1 MKKTR
6 LLINLLA
13 MAALL
18 CSVFVFASC
27 GGGGDDNDSDKS
39 EPKKLE
45 TPVVTLEGDVAT
57 WSASDHADKFEISVN
72 GAFSYIEST
81 VTSKKLSGGQTFK
94 IRAIGDGTNYTNSD
108 WSNSVYYTDPTP
120 TYTVVWKN
128 GDEILETDTDVL
140 RGTVPTYD
148 GATPKKSS
156 DAQYSYVFS
165 GWSPEVA
172 MANGDV
178 VYTAVFESVL
188 RTYTVI
194 WKNGKDVLETDK
206 NVEYGTMPSY
216 DGEVPQKAADAES
229 KYVFSGW
236 SPEVDVVVGNVTYIA
251 QFTSAPNTCTVIWKN
266 GDTVLE
272 IDENVALGSTPSYDG
287 EVPTKEATAQYTYTF
302 SGWSPKIS
310 SVKESVTYEAQFTEK
325 VRTYKVT
332 FYSEDGAT
340 VLDTVIVA
348 YGSTA
353 VYSKSLPVKNA
364 TEEHTY
370 VFDKWVTS
378 KGGSMKDDL
387 SNVVADRA
395 VYASFREDVRTVTV
409 YIVPNN
415 ADYGTVS
422 VSKLENV
429 PFGSSIS
436 YNGNVL
442 VIDGQIITAQ
452 EKSSNAQY
460 TYEFV
465 SWNADAA
472 VGNDTIIVANFSRSL
487 NTYTVTW
494 KNGDVVLET
503 DNNVAYGATPVY
515 NGAEPTYSAG
525 EDYVF
530 NGWSP
535 VITSVTGDV
544 TYVATFINR
553 ADKYVVVFYNE
564 DGTENLGSFWFER
577 GETAVY
583 PNALPTKESNEQTI
597 YTFDK
602 WVTAPGG
609 NTEANLTNL
618 SSDMSVYAKFSATV
632 RTYTV
637 TFCDWDGTVLV
648 EQKVEHG
655 QSATDI
661 GELEWDGYRFV
672 GWDTS
677 FDNITEDTIVKANRK
692 KVVEIKFVDYDGTE
706 IYSEYIV
713 IESNFENAEKVP
725 SPERVD
731 YRFIGWDVTNYKNVV
746 EDLTVTAQ
754 YIRTYRVAFIDYD
767 GTVLKNENVDIGT
780 AASAPEYPTR
790 EGYNC
795 VGWSAD
801 FDCVTS
807 NLAVYAIYEVNTYTV
822 TFTDPEGNVIATQN
836 VSYGFNAYAPEISDI
851 YMDWR
856 TGKAYRFT
864 GWSESL
870 KSIDSDKI
878 ISAVYSEE
886 ITDPIVAIKS
896 QKVNTSTDGTTV
908 EMIVQ
913 VINCEK
919 PCGISLDIQI
929 DPELLEIGTPEIE
942 TKAEQLA
949 NGTEYYESRLN
960 SEGRY
965 EFRWTKSNG
974 IGSYTVITFKFTTNL
989 YGTAYYSID
998 ILDSSYIITNSLEKT
1013 TPILISGYIAVND

>member
-18 CSVFVFASC
+18 CGVFVFASC
-27 GGGGDDNDSDKS
+27 GGGGDNNDSDK
-39 EPKKLE
+39 PKSQKLA

-57 WSASDHADKFEISVN
+57 WSASDFADKFEISVN
-72 GAFSYIEST
+72 GALSYIENS
-81 VTSKKLSGGQTFK
+81 VTSKKLSDGQTFK

-108 WSNSVYYTDPTP
+108 WSNSVSYTAPTP

-128 GDEILETDTDVL
+128 GDAILETDTDVL
-140 RGTVPTYD
+140 GGTVPTYD

-165 GWSPEVA
+165 GWSPEIVS
-172 MANGDV
+172 ANGDA

-216 DGEVPQKAADAES
+216 DGEIPQKAADAES

-251 QFTSAPNTCTVIWKN
+251 QFTSVSNTCTVIWKN

-302 SGWSPKIS
+302 SGWSPNIS

-378 KGGSMKDDL
+378 KGGSIKDDL

-429 PFGSSIS
+429 SYGASIS

-442 VIDGQIITAQ
+442 VVDGQIVTAQ
-452 EKSSNAQY
+452 ENSSNAQY
-460 TYEFV
+460 TYAFV

-525 EDYVF
+525 EDQVF

-535 VITSVTGDV
+535 AITSVTGDV

-553 ADKYVVVFYNE
+553 TDKYVVVFYNE

-609 NTEANLTNL
+609 NTEANLTNI
-618 SSDMSVYAKFSATV
+618 SSAMSVYAKFSATA

-637 TFCDWDGTVLV
+637 TFCDWDGTVIEECEV
-648 EQKVEHG
+648 EYGKPATPSYDPEREGYRFSYWDADCSCIISDLTVKAVYVKQVVVEFLDYNNSIIDIQVIDYG
-655 QSATDI
+655 ESAEAPASPTRKN
-661 GELEWDGYRFV
+661 YRFV
-672 GWDTS
+672 GWNTGFENVVQDLT
-677 FDNITEDTIVKANRK
+677 VKAEYIRQYN
-692 KVVEIKFVDYDGTE
+692 VTFLDYDGSVLLET
-706 IYSEYIV
+706 IV
-713 IESNFENAEKVP
+713 DSGSNATAPNDPAKEGYDFA
-725 SPERVD
+725 
-731 YRFIGWDVTNYKNVV
+731 GWDKEFTNVSSN
-746 EDLTVTAQ
+746 LTVTA
-754 YIRTYRVAFIDYD
+754 TY
-767 GTVLKNENVDIGT
+767 T
-780 AASAPEYPTR
+780 AK
-790 EGYNC
+790 
-795 VGWSAD
+795 
-801 FDCVTS
+801 
-807 NLAVYAIYEVNTYTV
+807 TYTV
-822 TFTDPEGNVIATQN
+822 TFRMPDGTIIGEVQTVEYGFSAVAPICSETFLVGSGIDTKVYSFTCWDTDFDNVTEDLVVEAVYETAYAKPVIIVDFGSSPHTNTNIYIYSNSSITLNAVEIKIGYKTDAGQIEIVSVAFAGAFKDNSQYVVNNNEKEFSYAWSNAEGVSYDNCARLATVALDVIVGGTSIGEDTFVVDVCNVIT
-836 VSYGFNAYAPEISDI
+836 SDVN
-851 YMDWR
+851 
-856 TGKAYRFT
+856 G
-864 GWSESL
+864 ENL
-870 KSIDSDKI
+870 EKI
-878 ISAVYSEE
+878 
-886 ITDPIVAIKS
+886 TPIV
-896 QKVNTSTDGTTV
+896 V
-908 EMIVQ
+908 
-913 VINCEK
+913 
-919 PCGISLDIQI
+919 
-929 DPELLEIGTPEIE
+929 
-942 TKAEQLA
+942 
-949 NGTEYYESRLN
+949 YR
-960 SEGRY
+960 
-965 EFRWTKSNG
+965 
-974 IGSYTVITFKFTTNL
+974 
-989 YGTAYYSID
+989 
-998 ILDSSYIITNSLEKT
+998 
-1013 TPILISGYIAVND
+1013 